1 MNIHAKLIGKLIF
14 AGLITLVTLSLSI
27 VAFAYVGV
35 PTKNT
40 IVFDRTATEVTGSID
55 QANDLWIT
63 PADLTK
69 ATRFEIKPAGV
80 CRDELCFPL
89 PKANRE
95 SFMKKQD
102 GLSWFNLSAF
112 ARLVHQPV
120 ARDEKHSVWL
130 FGERQTVQNGFLTS
144 LMAPNFTLPDING
157 KMHSL
162 SDYRGKKVLIVTWA
176 SW

>member
-1 MNIHAKLIGKLIF
+1 MKKGIPIILGLAVIALIAATFSAAASVMTVSKQ
-14 AGLITLVTLSLSI
+14 TV
-27 VAFAYVGV
+27 VY
-35 PTKNT
+35 
-40 IVFDRTATEVTGSID
+40 DRIATDVNAETDS
-55 QANDLWIT
+55 ANDLWVT
-63 PADLTK
+63 TADLTK
-69 ATRFEIKPAGV
+69 STRFEIKPAGV

-89 PKANRE
+89 PKANKQ
-95 SFMKKQD
+95 SFIKKQAGQD
-102 GLSWFNLSAF
+102 WLNLSAF

-120 ARDEKHSVWL
+120 ARDEKHSIWL

-144 LMAPNFTLPDING
+144 LVAPDFRLPDING